1 MVFTL
6 KICSH
11 RHTHSHTYIHTL
23 IRAHTH
29 TLRQVNETQVRT
41 QIKLTL
47 LLALPAH
54 THTHTYIHFKR
65 VQSTHTYSICNLGK
79 SWHTNTHT
87 HTLSGSVA
95 NYRHHVSYILHTVHK
110 SLFMYTISYNI
121 LQHPALVLPTNTYPI
136 VLLCTQTSTHTYS
149 SWDSA
154 DDLGYIV
161 DDNLC
166 IMYSVYYV

>member
-11 RHTHSHTYIHTL
+11 RHTNSHTYIHTL
-23 IRAHTH
+23 IRTH
-29 TLRQVNETQVRT
+29 TLTLSQVNETQVRT

-47 LLALPAH
+47 LLATCSYTHTHIHTLQTSTIHSHIQYMQLGQVFAYKH
-54 THTHTYIHFKR
+54 THTHTHF
-65 VQSTHTYSICNLGK
+65 Q
-79 SWHTNTHT
+79 
-87 HTLSGSVA
+87 VA
-95 NYRHHVSYILHTVHK
+95 NYRHPVSYILHTVHK

-166 IMYSVYYV
+166 IMYSVYCV

>member
-11 RHTHSHTYIHTL
+11 RHTNSHTYIHTL

-54 THTHTYIHFKR
+54 THTHTYIHTL
-65 VQSTHTYSICNLGK
+65 QTSTIHSHIQYMQLGQVFAYK
-79 SWHTNTHT
+79 HT
-87 HTLSGSVA
+87 HSHFQEVKLTTDILSVTLF
-95 NYRHHVSYILHTVHK
+95 ILCT
-110 SLFMYTISYNI
+110 LFMYNF
-121 LQHPALVLPTNTYPI
+121 LQHPTTSCFSFTYQYTYPI

-154 DDLGYIV
+154 DDLGYRV